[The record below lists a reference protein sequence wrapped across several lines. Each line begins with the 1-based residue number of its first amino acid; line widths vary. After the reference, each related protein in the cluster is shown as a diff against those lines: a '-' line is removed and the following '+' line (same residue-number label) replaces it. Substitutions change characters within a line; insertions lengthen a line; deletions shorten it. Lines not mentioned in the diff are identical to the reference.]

1 MSNPH
6 VEKACGELSNL
17 ASVSHLNCDDIV
29 DDDFSVE
36 EIELALKRLKCSKAG
51 GIDGL
56 QTEHLKFGGPC
67 LALWLKQIFCAFV
80 RLK

>member
-17 ASVSHLNCDDIV
+17 VSLSHLNCDDIV

-36 EIELALKRLKCSKAG
+36 EIELALKKLKCG
-51 GIDGL
+51 
-56 QTEHLKFGGPC
+56 
-67 LALWLKQIFCAFV
+67 
-80 RLK
+80 